1 MPSSQKRGSRGFH
14 LFGLVLIV
22 VAVAAVV
29 IVAIFFR
36 PGAFSVV
43 AEGQGASIKLNFANS
58 RVNLNE
64 VLEKLLE
71 ESGSGADAEPKR
83 RLVLSILQAHHL
95 YRVPSV
101 EAVMA
106 MRGIEET
113 ETTRDAVR
121 AMRMMLYDLAGPFAR
136 PATFLEAPDDRLLL
150 AIDDLYQRNPASP
163 VVTRLWELSLD
174 MKGVFEPRDIRVSI
188 REDRTLPP
196 GVAAT
201 CAGNVWLDRVGLI
214 RMEDEGQAISPR
226 IDVAKA
232 CGPSAGESQPE
243 KKSQVW
249 LSPSDRSNLIGNETS
264 GAGKEIYAILTPLP
278 KTLVPEASQR

>member
-1 MPSSQKRGSRGFH
+1 MPSGQKRGSRGFH
-14 LFGLVLIV
+14 LFGLVLTV

-71 ESGSGADAEPKR
+71 ESGSGADAEAKR

-121 AMRMMLYDLAGPFAR
+121 AMRERERPFSRPSRHSRPRTGRTTTARSSLASFR
-136 PATFLEAPDDRLLL
+136 
-150 AIDDLYQRNPASP
+150 
-163 VVTRLWELSLD
+163 
-174 MKGVFEPRDIRVSI
+174 
-188 REDRTLPP
+188 
-196 GVAAT
+196 
-201 CAGNVWLDRVGLI
+201 
-214 RMEDEGQAISPR
+214 IS
-226 IDVAKA
+226 
-232 CGPSAGESQPE
+232 C
-243 KKSQVW
+243 
-249 LSPSDRSNLIGNETS
+249 
-264 GAGKEIYAILTPLP
+264 GAGSKGRHSRRAQAPA
-278 KTLVPEASQR
+278 ASRCQ

>member
-83 RLVLSILQAHHL
+83 RLVLSILSWRRPTIGCYWRSTISTSAIRQ
-95 YRVPSV
+95 VP
-101 EAVMA
+101 
-106 MRGIEET
+106 
-113 ETTRDAVR
+113 
-121 AMRMMLYDLAGPFAR
+121 
-136 PATFLEAPDDRLLL
+136 
-150 AIDDLYQRNPASP
+150 
-163 VVTRLWELSLD
+163 WSL
-174 MKGVFEPRDIRVSI
+174 G
-188 REDRTLPP
+188 
-196 GVAAT
+196 
-201 CAGNVWLDRVGLI
+201 CGN
-214 RMEDEGQAISPR
+214 
-226 IDVAKA
+226 
-232 CGPSAGESQPE
+232 
-243 KKSQVW
+243 
-249 LSPSDRSNLIGNETS
+249 
-264 GAGKEIYAILTPLP
+264 
-278 KTLVPEASQR
+278 

>member
-1 MPSSQKRGSRGFH
+1 MPSGQKRGSRGFH
-14 LFGLVLIV
+14 LFGLVLTV

-71 ESGSGADAEPKR
+71 ESGSGADAEAKR

-243 KKSQVW
+243 RKSQVW
-249 LSPSDRSNLIGNETS
+249 LSPSDRNNLIGNETS

-278 KTLVPEASQR
+278 KTLVPEASPR